1 MPTVRS
7 LAAAA
12 LLGVLAPLALAAAAP
27 AMAQDAADRRIVV
40 LRLDGVVDPFI
51 ASYVKDEVAEAQ
63 DGGAAAILL
72 TIDTPGGLDSSMR
85 QIVQAILASD
95 VPVICY
101 VSPDGARA
109 ASAGTFVLLSCPVAA
124 MAPATNAG
132 AAHPVGLSGAIA
144 SEKATNDAAEFI
156 VSLAERHGRNA
167 EWAERAVR
175 DSISASAE
183 ESLDLGVIDLVAG
196 STPDLLDAVDGS
208 TVSVAEGREVTL
220 DLGGAV
226 LEDRSLGW
234 GPGLLHDLLDP
245 NLAFLFLYL
254 GLALV
259 IAELFVPGLVL
270 GITGGVM
277 LILAVVAL
285 GMLPV
290 EIVGVVAIL
299 ASLAF
304 FALELKHPGL
314 GLPTVAGIT
323 ALVLGGLFLFDPS
336 VPSAR
341 VSPFVIAPV
350 ALFAAGFFGIA
361 VQAAI
366 RMRRRPAMSSPGA
379 QALGRIG
386 VVVRPVDPLGIVRV
400 SAEEWTAESLRG
412 PIPAGE
418 SVRVVSMRGLRLIV
432 EPVVVEAGAQAAPG
446 GSVVGPSGAER
457 TKEDLG

>member
-1 MPTVRS
+1 MPTIRS
-7 LAAAA
+7 LAAIA
-12 LLGVLAPLALAAAAP
+12 LLGALALAAATP

-51 ASYVKDEVAEAQ
+51 ASYVADEVADAQ
-63 DGGAAAILL
+63 DGEAVAILL

-101 VSPDGARA
+101 VAPDGARA

-175 DSISASAE
+175 DSISASAQE
-183 ESLDLGVIDLVAG
+183 ALDLGVIDLVAG
-196 STPDLLDAVDGS
+196 STADLLGAVDGR
-208 TVSVAEGREVTL
+208 TVSVAEGREVSL

-234 GPGLLHDLLDP
+234 GQGLLHDLLDP

-314 GLPTVAGIT
+314 GLPTVAGIA

-361 VQAAI
+361 IQAAI
-366 RMRRRPAMSSPGA
+366 RMRRRPAISSPGA

-386 VVVRPVDPLGIVRV
+386 VVIRPVDPLGIVRV

-418 SVRVVSMRGLRLIV
+418 SVRVVSMQGLRLVV
-432 EPVVVEAGAQAAPG
+432 EPVDVEAGAEAAPG
-446 GSVVGPSGAER
+446 GPAVGPSGAGR
-457 TKEDLG
+457 AKGGVG

>member
-1 MPTVRS
+1 MPTIRS

-12 LLGVLAPLALAAAAP
+12 LLGALALAAAAP
-27 AMAQDAADRRIVV
+27 AMAQDAPDRRIVV

-63 DGGAAAILL
+63 NDDAAAILL

-101 VSPDGARA
+101 VAPDGARA

-124 MAPATNAG
+124 MAPATNVG

-156 VSLAERHGRNA
+156 VSLAERHSRNA

-175 DSISASAE
+175 DSISASAQE
-183 ESLDLGVIDLVAG
+183 ALDLGVIDLVAA
-196 STPDLLDAVDGS
+196 STPDLLDAVDGR
-208 TVSVAEGREVTL
+208 TVSVADGREVTL

-314 GLPTVAGIT
+314 GLPTVAGIA

-361 VQAAI
+361 IQAAI

-400 SAEEWTAESLRG
+400 SSEEWTAESLRG

-457 TKEDLG
+457 TKGDLG

>member
-1 MPTVRS
+1 VPPMRTTRM

-12 LLGVLAPLALAAAAP
+12 LTGALALAAAAP
-27 AMAQDAADRRIVV
+27 AMAQDAADARIVV
-40 LRLDGVVDPFI
+40 LRLEGVVDPFI
-51 ASYVKDEVAEAQ
+51 ASYVTDEVEAAQ
-63 DGGAAAILL
+63 DGEVAAILL

-101 VSPDGARA
+101 VAPDGARA

-175 DSISASAE
+175 ESISASAQE
-183 ESLDLGVIDLVAG
+183 ALDLGVIDLVAG
-196 STPDLLDAVDGS
+196 STTDLLDEVDGR
-208 TVSVAEGREVTL
+208 TVSVADGRELTL

-226 LEDRSLGW
+226 LEERSLGW

-314 GLPTVAGIT
+314 GLPTVGGIA

-361 VQAAI
+361 IQAAI
-366 RMRRRPAMSSPGA
+366 KMRRRPAISTPGA

-386 VVVRPVDPLGIVRV
+386 VVVRTVDPLGIVRV
-400 SAEEWTAESLRG
+400 SSEEWTAESLRG

-418 SVRVVSMRGLRLIV
+418 SVRVVSMQGLRLIV

-457 TKEDLG
+457 TKGDLG